1 MDLQRLE
8 CTLWK
13 WNDYS
18 ISKLFNPE
26 FSRRSPEIVSTCSIR
41 CVQSGDLEALQDM
54 PQAQLLEVVERKDLY
69 GGPIHFSALDLA
81 CCFNEIL
88 SCRVILSRLEDPS
101 FYLQSDPGRTALT
114 WASVG
119 GSVDCVKLLLAF
131 GANLALGVGD
141 VSVAW

>member
-8 CTLWK
+8 CTFWK
-13 WNDYS
+13 WDNLD
-18 ISKLFNPE
+18 IVELFNPE
-26 FSRRSPEIVSTCSIR
+26 FSRRSLKIVSTRSIR
-41 CVQSGDLEALQDM
+41 CVQSGDLKALQVM
-54 PQAQLLEVVERKDLY
+54 PQAQLLEVVERNPGY
-69 GGPIHFSALDLA
+69 GGPVHFSALDLA

-131 GANLALGVGD
+131 GADLALGVGR
-141 VSVAW
+141 VSVS